1 MHKAINNYSI
11 LFIILLVFTVGTSLA
26 SDLDENKLSELN
38 AQAKE
43 LMQDSPDEAI
53 KILKLVLDKTA
64 DAENEDIR
72 AEALKLMGTTQYY
85 KQNYRQAQEYYEQA
99 LQIYRELDDKEGIGA
114 ILNNSGLLYEI
125 QGDQAKALKRYNEA
139 SVIFSQLENSRDKLA
154 ISISN
159 IGNTYYTLGRFDKAL
174 DYLSQALKISE
185 DMSDSLGMA
194 PSYNNIGNIYLSL
207 NEFNSAIQYYFKAEK
222 IHKKYDDKRKLST
235 VYNNIGEAYLGLGK
249 IDEAVKY
256 NQLSLEIAK
265 KNMDN
270 EGVVS
275 SLINISDIY
284 IKNEDYDKAHV
295 KLNEAV
301 RLSSSSNDKFLHARV
316 LKGFGALKIHQREY
330 DKAVASYSEA
340 LSLVEESGSDLLIQ
354 EIYAG
359 LSEAWHAKGNYQRAY
374 EFLKK
379 HQNLADSLYTR
390 ESMNRLNMIRVSF
403 ELEQT
408 ERDNQLLKQQNI
420 YSKLALSRQQT
431 IRNLLIIIIAIV
443 IVSLAFLFLMYHSK
457 KKKNELLAERNK
469 QISNQK
475 EELDKLYL
483 EQFKLNETK
492 TKFFSIVAHDLKS
505 PFQSLLGFS
514 ELLTME
520 YDQFTDEQ
528 RLDAITNMYKVTS
541 DTFKLIENLLE
552 WGRIQTGNANV
563 VLKYINVKDLV
574 DSIVPIFEIPLKNK
588 DLKLSIDLAPLQ
600 MAHADPNMM
609 GAILR
614 NLLSNA
620 IKFSNP
626 GGTISIKGTTNNE
639 ASRLSVS
646 DTGVGISPKIIEKL
660 FTFDPKIRRVGT
672 KGETG
677 TGMGLG
683 LCMEFMQLNHGMIK
697 VASKPGEGST
707 FTMIMQPGAKKV
719 SPEPV
724 ANNYSA

>member
-1 MHKAINNYSI
+1 MRKAIKTYRLL
-11 LFIILLVFTVGTSLA
+11 LFIILLFVVGTSLA
-26 SDLDENKLSELN
+26 SDMDDKKLTELN
-38 AQAKE
+38 EQAKE
-43 LMQDSPDEAI
+43 LMQDTPDEAI
-53 KILKLVLDKTA
+53 KILKLVLDKTT
-64 DAENEDIR
+64 DAENENIR

-85 KQNYRQAQEYYEQA
+85 KQNYRQAQEYYEQS
-99 LQIYRELDDKEGIGA
+99 LKIYRELDDKEGIGA

-125 QGDQAKALKRYNEA
+125 QGDPAKALKRYNEA
-139 SVIFSQLENSRDKLA
+139 SDIFSQLEDSRDKLA

-185 DMSDSLGMA
+185 DMSDSAGMA

-222 IHKKYDDKRKLST
+222 IHKKFNDKRKLST

-249 IDEAVKY
+249 IEEAIKY
-256 NQLSLEIAK
+256 NQRSLEIAS
-265 KNMDN
+265 KNKDI
-270 EGVVS
+270 EGVIS

-284 IKNEDYDKAHV
+284 IKNKEYNEALV
-295 KLNEAV
+295 KLNEAL
-301 RLSSSSNDKFLHARV
+301 RLSNINKDKFLYARI
-316 LKGFGALKIHQREY
+316 LKGIGALKFHQKEY
-330 DKAVASYSEA
+330 DEAVTSYKDA
-340 LSLVEESGSDLLIQ
+340 LSLVEESGTDLLIQ
-354 EIYAG
+354 EIYVG
-359 LSEAWHAKGNYQRAY
+359 LSEAWQAKGNYQLAY
-374 EFLKK
+374 EYLKK
-379 HQNLADSLYTR
+379 HQNLTDSMYTR

-420 YSKLALSRQQT
+420 YSKLALSKQQT
-431 IRNLLIIIIAIV
+431 IRNLLIVIIAIV

-457 KKKNELLAERNK
+457 KKKNELLALQNE

-492 TKFFSIVAHDLKS
+492 TKFFSIIAHDLKS

-514 ELLTME
+514 ELLSME
-520 YDQFTDEQ
+520 YDQFNDEQ

-541 DTFKLIENLLE
+541 DTYKLIENLLE

-563 VLKYINVKDLV
+563 VLKYINLKDLV
-574 DSIVPIFEIPLKNK
+574 DSIVPIYEIPFRNK
-588 DLKLSIDLAPLQ
+588 DLKLSIDIPPLQ

-620 IKFSNP
+620 IKFSNQ
-626 GGTISIKGTTNNE
+626 GGTISIKGTTNHE

-646 DTGVGISPKIIEKL
+646 DTGVGISPQVIEKL

-683 LCMEFMQLNHGMIK
+683 LCMEFMLLNHGMIK
-697 VASKPGEGST
+697 VSSKPGEGST
-707 FTMIMQPGAKKV
+707 FTMIMQPGSKIAAR
-719 SPEPV
+719 EPV
-724 ANNYSA
+724 A